1 MILSNTIT
9 NFNDNNNTPLSN
21 MKIGETI
28 LRFMIEDE
36 EGAIMDANN
45 FTADT
50 CSLASS
56 SQRKIRM

>member
-36 EGAIMDANN
+36 EGAITDATN
-45 FTADT
+45 FTADM
-50 CSLASS
+50 CSVASS
-56 SQRKIRM
+56 S